1 SPSTAA
7 TSQPRAAPPPKT
19 LAPEQ
24 ATVASGWKAG
34 KTTVDQRRMLDRTLV
49 DAITLPA
56 GPRFLA
62 RLGHVRAALGAVG
75 SDGKRVVAEQLLAK
89 LPARSPEERGRMLA
103 IATAVGAKTPA
114 LTDALLKDAITS
126 GDARLALELV
136 HDGASL
142 SKSQKLELAP
152 HLLSDEV
159 LLSADSTK
167 SLARA
172 AISVL
177 ADQPNALERFA
188 RSLTS
193 PAVLFSEALANRDQ
207 ANARALAPLVG
218 LLSPKEAKGLA
229 RLHPRSAI
237 AAELRARAGA

>member
-1 SPSTAA
+1 
-7 TSQPRAAPPPKT
+7 
-19 LAPEQ
+19 
-24 ATVASGWKAG
+24 
-34 KTTVDQRRMLDRTLV
+34 MIDRTLV
-49 DAITLPA
+49 DAITLP
-56 GPRFLA
+56 GEPKFLA

-103 IATAVGAKTPA
+103 IASAVGAKTPA
-114 LTDALLKDAITS
+114 LTDALLKDAISS

-136 HDGASL
+136 HDGATL
-142 SKSQKLELAP
+142 SKTQKRELAP
-152 HLLSDEV
+152 HLLTDEV

-167 SLARA
+167 SLSRA

-177 ADQPNALERFA
+177 ADQPAALERFA

-193 PAVLFSEALANRDQ
+193 PAVLFTDVLSNRDQ
-207 ANARALAPLVG
+207 ANARVLAPLVG
-218 LLSPKEAKGLA
+218 LLSAKEAKGLL

-237 AAELRARAGA
+237 AAELRARAGS